1 MTGNCPEKFAIAA
14 RAALVAFA
22 IGLVTSASAQSGG
35 DAKIVSRVDPGFPR
49 EAAQAGVDAGMVKA
63 RMTLDAGGGVT
74 KVDIV
79 DSKPARVFDRAVVRA
94 LSGWRFNDGAG
105 GRVVE
110 TEVEFKR

>member
-1 MTGNCPEKFAIAA
+1 MTI
-14 RAALVAFA
+14 
-22 IGLVTSASAQSGG
+22 
-35 DAKIVSRVDPGFPR
+35 
-49 EAAQAGVDAGMVKA
+49 
-63 RMTLDAGGGVT
+63 DAGGGVT